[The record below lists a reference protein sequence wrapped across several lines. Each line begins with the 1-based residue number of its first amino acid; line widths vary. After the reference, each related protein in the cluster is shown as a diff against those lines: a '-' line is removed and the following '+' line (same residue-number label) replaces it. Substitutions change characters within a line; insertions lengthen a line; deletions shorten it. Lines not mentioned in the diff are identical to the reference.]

1 MDLKSGDSHFKNER
15 NKLNKLTLPGAN
27 GISINQIISFVMKGF
42 RRGVLVTRAS
52 AIAFNLLMAIIPATV
67 FLFTLIPFI
76 PIPNFQEELIKLF
89 ESILPDNAFSF
100 LETTIIDVVT
110 NKSAGFLLFMFVA
123 TIIFSTNGIHAI
135 IHSFV
140 VSAHSFKSRTWVN
153 QRKISI
159 VLLLIVILMIGL
171 AGFMVIFGKMA
182 LNKLVDLEIIER
194 HVVIFLFILFKWII
208 VILLFLLAISFLYYF
223 APAIKS
229 DFRFISPGS
238 IVATIL
244 FIITSLGFSA
254 YVNNF
259 GQYNRFY
266 GWAGT
271 LLVILV
277 WLYLNSIAL
286 LIGFELNLSIKDAK
300 EEDDKEPAPSAAME
314 ELPDKNA

>member
-1 MDLKSGDSHFKNER
+1 MHLKPGVLHFNGR
-15 NKLNKLTLPGAN
+15 NKLQNLVLPGFD
-27 GISINQIISFVMKGF
+27 GVPISHVVRFIVKGF
-42 RRGVLVTRAS
+42 RKGVLVTRAS
-52 AIAFNLLMAIIPATV
+52 AIAFNLLMALIPTTV

-89 ESILPDNAFSF
+89 ESILPVNVFSF
-100 LETTIIDVVT
+100 LEKTIVDVVT
-110 NKSAGFLLFMFVA
+110 NKSGGFLLFMFIA
-123 TIIFSTNGIHAI
+123 TVIFSTNGIHAI

-140 VSAHSFKSRTWVN
+140 VSAHSFKSRTWVH

-159 VLLLIVILMIGL
+159 VLLFVVILMIGL

-182 LNKLVDLEIIER
+182 ITRLVEAGIIER
-194 HVVIFLFILFKWII
+194 HLVIFMLILFKWII
-208 VILLFLLAISFLYYF
+208 VILLLLLAISFLYYF

-238 IVATIL
+238 TVATVL

-254 YVNNF
+254 YVNNL
-259 GQYNRFY
+259 GQYNRLY
-266 GWAGT
+266 GWIGT

-286 LIGFELNLSIKDAK
+286 LIGFELNLSVKEAK
-300 EEDDKEPAPSAAME
+300 VEDDERIRTISCNE
-314 ELPDKNA
+314 ETA